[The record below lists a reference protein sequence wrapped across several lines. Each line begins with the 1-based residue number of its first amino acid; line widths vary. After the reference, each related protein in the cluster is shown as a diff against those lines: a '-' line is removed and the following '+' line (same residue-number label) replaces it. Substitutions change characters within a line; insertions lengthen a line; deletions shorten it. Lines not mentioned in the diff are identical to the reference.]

1 MTRSTRSR
9 TPKFTTKTEAV
20 RQMLGRPKGAT
31 VAEIMSATKWQ
42 NHSVRAFFTLL
53 RKKGEKLVREERPSG
68 EATYRIERSD
78 QVEGEVS
85 DVAAQ

>member
-20 RQMLGRPKGAT
+20 RQMLRRPKGAT

-42 NHSVRAFFTLL
+42 NHSVRAFFTGL
-53 RKKGEKLVREERPSG
+53 RKKGEKVVREERPSG
-68 EATYRIERSD
+68 EATYRIDMSD
-78 QVEGEVS
+78 NAQTETA
-85 DVAAQ
+85 DVAAH